1 MRSSD
6 PLTVSYQLITISECI
21 RGEWLRRPESP
32 HKRALL
38 VRDAVRHG
46 WIYVVKFVAAKALR
60 NISEP
65 QLSIAWPQHIQSKT
79 LKLTRFQQI
88 STIVKNWFG
97 TRWSEVQIGL
107 KSAGRKVVE
116 GSVVRQVSEAPELG
130 KNTVGTFVGRPVK
143 NSG

>member
-1 MRSSD
+1 MH
-6 PLTVSYQLITISECI
+6 PLKTA
-21 RGEWLRRPESP
+21 GF
-32 HKRALL
+32 
-38 VRDAVRHG
+38 
-46 WIYVVKFVAAKALR
+46 IYVVEFVAAKALPD
-60 NISEP
+60 IPEP
-65 QLSIAWPQHIQSKT
+65 QRSIARPQYIQSKT
-79 LKLTRFQQI
+79 LKSARFQQI
-88 STIVKNWFG
+88 SIIAKNWFG